1 MNVITHQHIA
11 MDLDAMS
18 ARCAAQDGDEPLV
31 VVMTQEDLRSVVAAL
46 NDVVGYTCD
55 PKSSTPC
62 HAGIGCTFRWK
73 PANRGFPKK
82 SQHPMSSV
90 GKNCD
95 RGYVLELQFLQSL
108 VDALTPTAG
117 VTGVRPRRDVSP
129 GVRPR

>member
-1 MNVITHQHIA
+1 
-11 MDLDAMS
+11 
-18 ARCAAQDGDEPLV
+18 
-31 VVMTQEDLRSVVAAL
+31 
-46 NDVVGYTCD
+46 
-55 PKSSTPC
+55 
-62 HAGIGCTFRWK
+62 
-73 PANRGFPKK
+73 
-82 SQHPMSSV
+82 MSSV